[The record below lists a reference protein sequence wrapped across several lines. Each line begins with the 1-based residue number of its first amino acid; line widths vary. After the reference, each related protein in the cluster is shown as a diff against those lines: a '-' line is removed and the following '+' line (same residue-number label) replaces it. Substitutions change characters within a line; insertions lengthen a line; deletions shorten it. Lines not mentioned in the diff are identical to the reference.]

1 MFVYNVTSRVEAAIA
16 EPWLSWMLMEHIPQV
31 LATGLF
37 TRHRILRLLDTDETE
52 GQTFAVQYEVETR
65 EAYAHYLDTYAPA
78 LRAAAQQ
85 HWGEGVFSFR
95 TFLEVIN

>member
-16 EPWLSWMLMEHIPQV
+16 EPWLSWMRTEHIPQV

-37 TRHRILRLLDTDETE
+37 TGYRMLRLLDNDETE
-52 GQTFAVQYEVETR
+52 GYTYAVQYEVKTR
-65 EAYAHYLDTYAPA
+65 EAYARYLETYAPA
-78 LRAAAQQ
+78 LRGEALKR
-85 HWGEGVFSFR
+85 WGEGVFSFR